1 MVNNKPWLVK
11 VPSNNGY
18 ISFWVRIIR
27 QNVKNEVCRVLVMIW
42 PMFMTRSL
50 FPCNIT
56 AMENASEQKIV
67 VAGCGETRELE
78 MYGTHENDHELI
90 LPDQFVQLDGKAGS
104 PIMLSYKLINRNSF
118 FKIDDEFS
126 DIAKAIETLEEKIE
140 KKWPISKNDEVSYF
154 FIKSLIEV

>member
-1 MVNNKPWLVK
+1 MK

-27 QNVKNEVCRVLVMIW
+27 QNVQSEICRVLVMIW

-56 AMENASEQKIV
+56 AIENASEQKIV
-67 VAGCGETRELE
+67 VPGCGEARELE

-90 LPDQFVQLDGKAGS
+90 LPEQFVQLDGKTGS
-104 PIMLSYKLINRNSF
+104 PIMLSYKLINRNTF
-118 FKIDDEFS
+118 FKISDEFS

-140 KKWPISKNDEVSYF
+140 KKGPLLKNDEVSYDF
-154 FIKSLIEV
+154 KFSIIFV